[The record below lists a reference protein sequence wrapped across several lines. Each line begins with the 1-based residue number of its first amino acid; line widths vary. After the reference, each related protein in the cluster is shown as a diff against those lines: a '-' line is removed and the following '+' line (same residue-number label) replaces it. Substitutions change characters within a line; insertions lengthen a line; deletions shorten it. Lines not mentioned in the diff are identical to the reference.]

1 MQTLTDFWEV
11 LTPIHQEVVGLAF
24 TLFGALVLFI
34 FRPKVKLIFGRAN
47 NSLNSITVPDQH
59 EEGEHRTTEIYVE
72 KFFLQNTG
80 RVAATNVEFVLSEFP
95 ADIRIWQ
102 PRDSEIK
109 LVEKSN
115 CFIRIPQVAPQEL
128 VVIDC
133 VYLNQ
138 LAASVVSV
146 KCAEALGK
154 EVSFFTVRRFS
165 QKVYAAMWTLL
176 AFGVAFILQM
186 VFKLV

>member
-1 MQTLTDFWEV
+1 MALSA
-11 LTPIHQEVVGLAF
+11 IHQEVLGLAF
-24 TLFGALVLFI
+24 TLIGALVLFV
-34 FRPKVKLIFGRAN
+34 FRPKVRLVFGRAN

-59 EEGEHRTTEIYVE
+59 EDGEHRTTEIYVE

-95 ADIRIWQ
+95 ADVRIWQ

-115 CFIRIPQVAPQEL
+115 CFIRLPQVAPREL
-128 VVIDC
+128 VIIDC

-138 LAASVVSV
+138 RAASVVSV
-146 KCAEALGK
+146 KCAETLGK
-154 EVSFFTVRRFS
+154 EVAFFTVRRFPPT
-165 QKVYAAMWTLL
+165 VYAAMWILL
-176 AFGVAFILQM
+176 VFGVAFIFQLL
-186 VFKLV
+186 FKLI